1 MFHLVFALCV
11 YLCSCVSI
19 IHQIWTSNPESG
31 SQRTKCST
39 FLCLLYL
46 YVCVPILH
54 QKCSNSGQV
63 THNQAPKCSTL
74 YACISIRVIQLHQE
88 RSNSGPVTQRRIPT
102 NQMFH
107 LCICVVCVFVC
118 RCSFTPTKVYT
129 GSPRAFQ
136 FGTSYTEKDPN
147 EPDVP
152 PLYMCCLCIC
162 VQVFLYSDK
171 SVYRIRLPTNQI
183 FHLCM
188 CVVCVCFYN
197 PSKVLQFRTSYAE
210 SGSQRAKCSTFVC
223 VLCASIVHQKCSN
236 SGPVTQNQAPN
247 ESKCFT
253 FISVCVYFQN
263 PPKVFQFWTRCST
276 FVCVLCEY
284 SCACVSIIYQ
294 GRSNPGLI
302 TQNPAPSEPDVSP
315 LYVCCVCI
323 CVRVFL

>member
-1 MFHLVFALCV
+1 
-11 YLCSCVSI
+11 
-19 IHQIWTSNPESG
+19 
-31 SQRTKCST
+31 
-39 FLCLLYL
+39 
-46 YVCVPILH
+46 
-54 QKCSNSGQV
+54 
-63 THNQAPKCSTL
+63 
-74 YACISIRVIQLHQE
+74 
-88 RSNSGPVTQRRIPT
+88 
-102 NQMFH
+102 
-107 LCICVVCVFVC
+107 
-118 RCSFTPTKVYT
+118 
-129 GSPRAFQ
+129 
-136 FGTSYTEKDPN
+136 
-147 EPDVP
+147 
-152 PLYMCCLCIC
+152 MCCLCIC

-183 FHLCM
+183 FHHCM

-197 PSKVLQFRTSYAE
+197 PSKVLQFRTIYAE
-210 SGSQRAKCSTFVC
+210 SGSQRANCSTFVC

-253 FISVCVYFQN
+253 FVSVCVYFQN